1 MATELTLLSVN
12 CPTPFQKFEHNE
24 KCLIGCWFLHL
35 LGTTLNYNYDELLKR
50 ARAEV
55 PEVTLK
61 KERLELPR
69 LFVTM
74 VGMRTTISNFKEVAD
89 TLDRD
94 PQHILKFL
102 TREMATAA
110 TYHDGRAIFQ
120 GKFPRDTFERLLA
133 RYTES
138 FVTCPVCK
146 RPDTKIVKE
155 KRLAFIVCNA
165 CGARSSIKQ
174 L

>member
-1 MATELTLLSVN
+1 MD
-12 CPTPFQKFEHNE
+12 
-24 KCLIGCWFLHL
+24 
-35 LGTTLNYNYDELLKR
+35 YNYSDLLNR
-50 ARAEV
+50 ARSCV
-55 PEVTLK
+55 PEVTMK

-69 LFVTM
+69 LFVST
-74 VGMRTTISNFKEVAD
+74 VGMRTTISNFKEISD

-120 GKFPRDTFERLLA
+120 GKFPRDTFERLIG
-133 RYTES
+133 RYMES
-138 FVTCPVCK
+138 FVICPVCK
-146 RPDTKIVKE
+146 RPDTKILKE

-165 CGARSSIKQ
+165 CGAKSSIKQ